1 MEDAIMRSSQD
12 SSEATKVKDVRRAS
26 VPLQECSRNQKR
38 TETRQLSHVGKSVWK
53 SLQNC
58 RIGENLDVIN
68 SFIKQYTNNQTH
80 SELLFHLQGL
90 KAILEIL
97 LADIPHGNRTVRLSF
112 MTFDEGFSL
121 FASYNLKSSIMQ
133 LSSKDGRK
141 RFKELLCH
149 PRYGLCIREPL

>member
-1 MEDAIMRSSQD
+1 M
-12 SSEATKVKDVRRAS
+12 
-26 VPLQECSRNQKR
+26 PLQECSRNQKR

-68 SFIKQYTNNQTH
+68 SFIKQYINNQTH

-121 FASYNLKSSIMQ
+121 FASSNYYYYYYYYY
-133 LSSKDGRK
+133 
-141 RFKELLCH
+141 FFF
-149 PRYGLCIREPL
+149 